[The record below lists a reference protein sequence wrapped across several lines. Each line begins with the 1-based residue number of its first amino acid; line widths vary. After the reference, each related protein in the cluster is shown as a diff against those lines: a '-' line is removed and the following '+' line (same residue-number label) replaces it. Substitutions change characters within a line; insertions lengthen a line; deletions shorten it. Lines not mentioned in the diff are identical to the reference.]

1 MAVIVLRARDLFCG
15 DLLDNMGRPAKTKL
29 VDDSAELDASVEKLR
44 ALEIE
49 TVYPGHGKPF
59 QMERFIEND

>member
-1 MAVIVLRARDLFCG
+1 MVCVRAR
-15 DLLDNMGRPAKTKL
+15 

-59 QMERFIEND
+59 QMDQFMEND